1 MKMKSEREMRSKF
14 LRLRC
19 DDCENEQIVF
29 DHATTTVRCNVCGRT
44 LVEPRGGKAAI
55 KSKIIEVLG

>member
-1 MKMKSEREMRSKF
+1 MRMRMKRETRSKF

-44 LVEPRGGKAAI
+44 LVEPRGGKAEI
-55 KSKIIEVLG
+55 KSKIIDVLG